1 MHWGLTRK
9 LLRRCSGHSQRV
21 SGYNVCL
28 SLVSCH
34 IPSNIWRPSLT
45 VKLSHEFRSWHQVRP
60 GLNDTKCFRTFVLLR
75 WQVVLSRDSLWKC
88 CSICKTWELT
98 FHYLSTD
105 ISLSIKTL
113 LDEFEALFTEN
124 FQFEF
129 PGVSKSFSNL
139 GLFGLSDIQQK
150 CQYPRLFSWKVHLKC
165 GAVDWVTN
173 GRIQSCMLFW
183 RVLSTEKTE
192 FCKYHSLLASS
203 ACDDAEAKKS
213 VTIYLKNPPPLR
225 NCWLIPVK
233 EEWSMSSWRNMSL

>member
-1 MHWGLTRK
+1 M
-9 LLRRCSGHSQRV
+9 
-21 SGYNVCL
+21 
-28 SLVSCH
+28 
-34 IPSNIWRPSLT
+34 
-45 VKLSHEFRSWHQVRP
+45 
-60 GLNDTKCFRTFVLLR
+60 
-75 WQVVLSRDSLWKC
+75 
-88 CSICKTWELT
+88 
-98 FHYLSTD
+98 
-105 ISLSIKTL
+105 
-113 LDEFEALFTEN
+113 DEFDALFTEY

-129 PGVSKSFSNL
+129 PGISKSFSNL

-150 CQYPRLFSWKVHLKC
+150 CQNPRLFSWKVHLKC

-192 FCKYHSLLASS
+192 FCKYHSLLESS

-233 EEWSMSSWRNMSL
+233 EEWSMSFWRNMSL